1 MIKHRLILFFLY
13 LCNGFTAQYL
23 IAFGR
28 WEKADYIKL
37 PIIAIVFYLAGYT
50 VQHFE
55 KRINFN
61 AFLFLIIS
69 LGIGLIPA
77 LDVRGYIINWVI
89 EVCIALPAFFI
100 GFSMALIRLRKKII
114 FLLSLVIYTC
124 LVSFIINPRIVYNKM
139 IALNSKKELYG
150 TPVSFKYI
158 DKNGFSYTNKTF
170 KNKVVLVEYWF
181 VGCSPCYL
189 KMRELKKLAEHYKD
203 NKDFA
208 IVTVDAGEID
218 SFENFKKEVG
228 LLPSTMINTYD
239 SASQTATFLKVSG
252 YPTEFLIDRNG
263 MIRDQFVGYGN
274 DLKLV
279 YLNKTI
285 KKIDALLNEK

>member
-1 MIKHRLILFFLY
+1 MKHRLIVFFLY

-37 PIIAIVFYLAGYT
+37 PIIAIVFFLAGYT

-61 AFLFLIIS
+61 VFLFLIIS
-69 LGIGLIPA
+69 LGVSLIPT
-77 LDVRGYIINWVI
+77 LQVRGYIINWVI

-100 GFSMALIRLRKKII
+100 GFNIELIRLKKKIV
-114 FLLSLVIYTC
+114 FFLSLVIYTY
-124 LVSFIINPRIVYNKM
+124 LVSFIINPRIVYNKA
-139 IALNSKKELYG
+139 IALHSKKELYG
-150 TPVSFKYI
+150 KPVSFRYI
-158 DKNGFSYTNKTF
+158 DKEGLSYTNETF

-189 KMRELKKLAEHYKD
+189 KMRELRKLAEHYKN
-203 NKDFA
+203 NKNFM
-208 IVTVDAGEID
+208 IVTVDAGDID
-218 SFENFKKEVG
+218 SFEKFKKEAD
-228 LLPSTMINTYD
+228 LLPPTMINTYD
-239 SASQTATFLKVSG
+239 SASLTANFLKIQG

-263 MIRDQFVGYGN
+263 IIRDQFVGYGN
-274 DLKLV
+274 DLRLV